1 MYVYLE
7 YADISKTTVME
18 AAYWGC
24 IILLHLLPSAE
35 KKKGA
40 QMKRVTPVYFSISSV
55 IGIVIVAML
64 LGTLSV
70 NAKRKNC
77 AHRASAVLRGNENV
91 GPAGMQFKVSQTI
104 IVAKQ
109 DKKKALIGKW
119 VATEWDYVQVSPR
132 SASSTVA
139 KAVMSAVNS
148 MPTIRIPG
156 ISAKCTTMMTDSRTI
171 TWHCVGKY
179 PFEIDTNGDI
189 IAGQQRIGKFT
200 KGSDEITLS
209 VVPMNPAFRGTVT
222 GLVNRGNTIRFVPKF
237 TSVRHRLEENSVRYE
252 LDISL
257 KPQNKKAGNALR
269 VKAAYTGKDP
279 YSVFIATK
287 KKGSKVHLSITLK
300 SGNQNQRL
308 KLASGI
314 TITANTVFHGCPF
327 SIKWTFL
334 DLMFSLDDRY

>member
-1 MYVYLE
+1 
-7 YADISKTTVME
+7 
-18 AAYWGC
+18 
-24 IILLHLLPSAE
+24 
-35 KKKGA
+35 
-40 QMKRVTPVYFSISSV
+40 MKRVTSAYFSISSV
-55 IGIVIVAML
+55 IGVMIVVML
-64 LGTLSV
+64 LGALPV

-77 AHRASAVLRGNENV
+77 AHRASAVLRGSENV
-91 GPAGMQFKVSQTI
+91 GPAGMQFKVNQTI

-119 VATEWDYVQVSPR
+119 IATEWDYVQVSPR
-132 SASSTVA
+132 SVSSAVA

-148 MPTIRIPG
+148 MPTIHIPG

-179 PFEIDTNGDI
+179 PFEIDTNGDVV
-189 IAGQQRIGKFT
+189 AGQQRIGKFT

-222 GLVNRGNTIRFVPKF
+222 GLVNREETIRFVPKF
-237 TSVRHRLEENSVRYE
+237 TSVRHRLEDNSVRYE
-252 LDISL
+252 LNISL
-257 KPQNKKAGNALR
+257 KPQNKKAENALR
-269 VKAAYTGKDP
+269 VKAVYTGKDP

-287 KKGSKVHLSITLK
+287 KKGPKVHLSITLK
-300 SGNQNQRL
+300 SMISNRRL

-314 TITANTVFHGCPF
+314 TITANTIFHGCPF

-334 DLMFSLDDRY
+334 DLMFLIGDRY